1 MFGKLLSR
9 NQISKF
15 VHSVLYQ
22 SRCYVHILNYIKIGA
37 QRPSK
42 SRPWCNKI
50 WALEKQTKVNIWSLN
65 KSALYCTLLVS
76 LNILLLFSCI
86 LHTVKS
92 EGLDIFCS
100 VETFQEIL
108 SSPMK
113 TQDINQ
119 LCSDLEVLKIKKPA
133 KLILKHRTVLSL
145 ISEPKLNS
153 SYTTG
158 SKIKFCMIFSSVVK
172 TRNLKP
178 EKGSSV

>member
-1 MFGKLLSR
+1 MY
-9 NQISKF
+9 
-15 VHSVLYQ
+15 SVLYQ

-37 QRPSK
+37 QRPPK

-76 LNILLLFSCI
+76 LNIVLLFSCI

-92 EGLDIFCS
+92 ERLDIFCS
-100 VETFQEIL
+100 VEPFQETL

-113 TQDINQ
+113 TQDVNQ

-133 KLILKHRTVLSL
+133 KQILKHRTVLKL
-145 ISEPKLNS
+145 ISESKLNS
-153 SYTTG
+153 SDTTG
-158 SKIKFCMIFSSVVK
+158 SKIKFCVKFSSVVK
-172 TRNLKP
+172 NRNLKT
-178 EKGSSV
+178 EKWSSV